1 MERRIGRQ
9 EGWEGR
15 LWAGLVVTVWLVAGW
30 HPEAAA
36 QNFKRAGTE
45 FQALR
50 PVVLTP
56 ADLRPIIVVEF
67 YHHGLINAEGSNVL
81 VVCRGTN
88 KVVPTRILQLGPG
101 DFCRLAF
108 ETTSGQTVYE
118 IFYGGNPPD
127 SGSIPAWTNRDGL
140 LLETRKYKDC
150 NPHQLESV
158 RKAFESSERIGSDYV
173 ENVFHSGNPFSL
185 KREPFLSRYS
195 GYLHISQPGTY
206 GFFTSSQDA
215 SFLLID
221 GQEVVS
227 HPGVHGPHHQARPGL
242 RKEIQLKAGAHK
254 FEYYHVAVGD
264 SAIMVAAWEP
274 SPGPPDKA
282 KPSQIPPEAFRV
294 QSVGRAAA
302 GPVQLRDAKL
312 FPDFQFTIRADVPL
326 PDNDQPLI
334 VVEFKDVSP
343 AALTG
348 GGLARWD
355 FGDGQTAQENNPW
368 HVYLRP
374 GLYTVKL
381 TTGRRTAKPLEMA
394 NRIYIDRPLL
404 TRREEKNLPTLDQCL
419 PILDTYDPA
428 KLDAASLRQLVLVYQ
443 TKADQVAAALEPA
456 APANPEEGTSPSI
469 QWTPEQVAKMREAVR
484 PWIQKA
490 VKVGQTPFL
499 GESPVS
505 EDADLYSLA
514 QVVGPMARDQ
524 LGDSQLALR
533 IWEGAAAKIKTP
545 TQKAHCLVEAA
556 DIAITDLLQPDK
568 AKPLLETADKLLADA
583 KTGLPASRL
592 QTVWG
597 DYYAATG
604 QGEKARKA
612 YAKAEELLG
621 TYKAHAERTAWMGAH
636 SRSTEEF
643 LKTGQWERA
652 VAQIRQWQQDFPTEK
667 LAGYLHLLYARYWA
681 ARRMYDQVLGL
692 NEQLQTAAPDAPYA
706 DQLLLL
712 CAECDWARGQPDRAI
727 ATLKDLL
734 NKYPGSPLVPTA
746 KELIQRI
753 QSGAK
758 PNMPKT
764 KP

>member
-1 MERRIGRQ
+1 VLLG
-9 EGWEGR
+9 GWD
-15 LWAGLVVTVWLVAGW
+15 A
-30 HPEAAA
+30 EAPA

-50 PVVLTP
+50 PVVLAP
-56 ADLRPIIVVEF
+56 AEVRPIIVVEF
-67 YHHGLINAEGSNVL
+67 FHHGQINAEGSNVL
-81 VVCRGTN
+81 VFCRGTN
-88 KVVPTRILQLGPG
+88 KAVPTRLLQLGPG

-108 ETTSGQTVYE
+108 ETVGGQTTYD
-118 IFYGGNPPD
+118 IFYGGNPPEAAAT
-127 SGSIPAWTNRDGL
+127 PAWSNRDGL

-150 NPHQLESV
+150 NPHQLDSI

-173 ENVFHSGNPFSL
+173 ENVFHSSNPFSL
-185 KREPFLSRYS
+185 KPGPFLSRYT

-206 GFFTSSQDA
+206 GFFTTSQDA

-221 GQEVVS
+221 DKEVVS
-227 HPGVHGPHHQARPGL
+227 HPGVHGPHYQARPGL
-242 RKEIQLKAGAHK
+242 RKEIPLKAGAHK
-254 FEYYHVAVGD
+254 FEYYHVAVGE

-282 KPSQIPPEAFRV
+282 KPAQIPPEAFRV

-302 GPVQLRDAKL
+302 GPVQLRDVKL

-326 PDNDQPLI
+326 PDSNEPLI
-334 VVEFKDVSP
+334 AVEFKDMSP
-343 AALTG
+343 SALTG

-355 FGDGQTAQENNPW
+355 FGDGQTAQENNPV

-381 TTGRRTAKPLEMA
+381 TTARRTGKPLEMV
-394 NRIYIDRPLL
+394 NRIYIDRPFL
-404 TRREEKNLPTLDQCL
+404 TRRDEKKLPTLDQCL
-419 PILDTYDPA
+419 PILDAYDA
-428 KLDAASLRQLVLVYQ
+428 SKLDAASLRQLVLVYQ
-443 TKADQVAAALEPA
+443 FKADQVATAFEPA
-456 APANPEEGTSPSI
+456 APANSEEGASPAI
-469 QWTPEQVAKMREAVR
+469 QLSPDQVAKMREAVR
-484 PWIQKA
+484 PWIEKA
-490 VKVGQTPFL
+490 VKVGQAPFL
-499 GESPVS
+499 ADSPVS
-505 EDADLYSLA
+505 EDADLYGLA

-533 IWEGAAAKIKTP
+533 IWQGAAAKIKTP
-545 TQKAHCLVEAA
+545 ALQGHCLVEAA
-556 DIAITDLLQPDK
+556 DIAITDLVQPDK
-568 AKPLLETADKLLADA
+568 AKPLLTAADKLLAET
-583 KTGLPASRL
+583 KTGLSASRL

-597 DYYAATG
+597 DFYAATREG
-604 QGEKARKA
+604 AKARQA
-612 YAKAEELLG
+612 YAKAEEVLG
-621 TYKAHAERTAWMGAH
+621 AHKAHTERTAWMGAH

-643 LKTGQWERA
+643 LKTGQLERA
-652 VAQIRQWQQDFPTEK
+652 AAQIRQWQQEFPTEK

-681 ARRMYDQVLGL
+681 ARRMFDQVMGL

-712 CAECDWARGQPDRAI
+712 CAECDWTRGQTDRAI

-734 NKYPGSPLVPTA
+734 NKYPGSPLVPA
-746 KELIQRI
+746 VKDLIQRI

-758 PNMPKT
+758 PKAVKPPKI